1 MNIASTSAAL
11 PIEKPPT
18 AHHAMDMR
26 ETLTRNVS
34 WIILARAGY
43 MVSRVLVPPFVVARI
58 GLQSYGLWS
67 ALFVFISYIGF
78 SALGVSSAYVKYV
91 AEYVARGEIRKANS
105 LLSTGIVA
113 TTIIGLAVFLISL
126 LASPWILSWLNV
138 PPAVSHEAF
147 WLLNFIVALFVV
159 NLSLSV
165 FSDSL
170 AGSQKIAETQLVSV
184 SGYLIETALIFLLV
198 GAGWG
203 IKGLAIAF
211 AIRLATGILFSAY
224 LAFKLQP
231 WLRLSIRRCSREAL
245 KTLLGFG
252 GIVQLSFLMSIA
264 LNTVERAIA
273 APLIGLSAVGLL
285 DLSDKLPSNAG
296 SVSEAFSYCFM
307 PAASYLQGKETG
319 ERGRLDSVLTLYLRG
334 SRYMSLTAAS
344 MLGLLAAACAPI
356 AMVWVGKLYPGMGF
370 LLAIFTIQQQF
381 HIMTGAGTSILKG
394 VGKPL
399 EDFFYIIP
407 NIIFLALAI
416 PASRLI
422 VGHWSAVGL
431 GTAVVMATILSS
443 IVFLTRAHHRLA
455 VPWNRYLKYVAL
467 PAVVP
472 YLVAAICAWPA
483 WLLMPDLGRLS
494 GAALLFG
501 VGLVYLVT
509 LLVAVDRLV
518 FDADEREMMR
528 SVVRRE
534 ARRLLH
540 AYSFSTGG
548 RLGQTV
554 APEIRP

>member
-1 MNIASTSAAL
+1 
-11 PIEKPPT
+11 
-18 AHHAMDMR
+18 MDMR

-34 WIILARAGY
+34 WIVVARAGY

-113 TTIIGLAVFLISL
+113 TTIIGLVVFLISL
-126 LASPWILSWLNV
+126 YASPWILSWLNV
-138 PPAVSHEAF
+138 PPSASHDAY
-147 WLLNFIVALFVV
+147 WLLNFVVALFVI

-184 SGYLIETALIFLLV
+184 SGYVLETTLIFLLV
-198 GAGWG
+198 GAGYG

-211 AIRLATGILFSAY
+211 AIRLATGILLSAY

-252 GIVQLSFLMSIA
+252 GIVQLSFLLSIA
-264 LNTVERAIA
+264 LNSVERAIA

-307 PAASYLQGKETG
+307 PAASYLQGKEVG

-334 SRYMSLTAAS
+334 SRYMSLAAAS
-344 MLGLLAAACAPI
+344 MLGLLAAASAPI
-356 AMVWVGKLYPGMGF
+356 ATVWVGKLYPGMGF

-381 HIMTGAGTSILKG
+381 HIMTGPGTSILKG
-394 VGKPL
+394 VGRPV
-399 EDFFYIIP
+399 EEFFYILP
-407 NIIFLALAI
+407 NIVFLILAI

-422 VGHWSAVGL
+422 AGHWSAIGL
-431 GTAVVMATILSS
+431 GTAVVATTMLSS
-443 IVFLTRAHHRLA
+443 ITFLTRAHYRLA

-472 YLVAAICAWPA
+472 YLVAALCAWPV
-483 WLLMPDLGRLS
+483 WLLMPGMGRLS

-501 VGLVYLVT
+501 MGLVYLVA
-509 LLVAVDRLV
+509 LIVAVDRLV
-518 FDADEREMMR
+518 FDSDERAMMR

-534 ARRLLH
+534 ARRLFS
-540 AYSFSTGG
+540 AFSFSTGG
-548 RLGQTV
+548 RLGQPV
-554 APEIRP
+554 ASEIRP

>member
-211 AIRLATGILFSAY
+211 AIRLAT
-224 LAFKLQP
+224 
-231 WLRLSIRRCSREAL
+231 
-245 KTLLGFG
+245 
-252 GIVQLSFLMSIA
+252 
-264 LNTVERAIA
+264 
-273 APLIGLSAVGLL
+273 
-285 DLSDKLPSNAG
+285 
-296 SVSEAFSYCFM
+296 
-307 PAASYLQGKETG
+307 
-319 ERGRLDSVLTLYLRG
+319 
-334 SRYMSLTAAS
+334 
-344 MLGLLAAACAPI
+344 
-356 AMVWVGKLYPGMGF
+356 
-370 LLAIFTIQQQF
+370 
-381 HIMTGAGTSILKG
+381 
-394 VGKPL
+394 
-399 EDFFYIIP
+399 
-407 NIIFLALAI
+407 
-416 PASRLI
+416 
-422 VGHWSAVGL
+422 
-431 GTAVVMATILSS
+431 
-443 IVFLTRAHHRLA
+443 
-455 VPWNRYLKYVAL
+455 
-467 PAVVP
+467 
-472 YLVAAICAWPA
+472 
-483 WLLMPDLGRLS
+483 
-494 GAALLFG
+494 
-501 VGLVYLVT
+501 
-509 LLVAVDRLV
+509 
-518 FDADEREMMR
+518 
-528 SVVRRE
+528 
-534 ARRLLH
+534 
-540 AYSFSTGG
+540 
-548 RLGQTV
+548 
-554 APEIRP
+554 